1 MTPLPNRCSDLSPR
15 QAQLVLVL
23 LATVALVGGIASW
36 GRGNLPTR
44 EAASETPAVDD
55 GTKTSSST
63 DNIAP
68 DLQLYR
74 DVVAKVRR
82 GESYYIAVKP
92 ELLKHGF
99 PVRSTFNWRLPTSAW
114 LFSLL
119 PGQGAIQGLLVVLA
133 VIGLV
138 LHFQVE
144 LTARGFAAAAIS
156 SFLLIGVVKW
166 SVDGLA
172 FYTQELWAAVLI
184 LISISCL
191 GRKEIGWRVLSISA
205 GIAAL
210 LFRELALPV
219 CFWAAVL
226 AAWNRRWV
234 DTAAWTGGIV
244 LFFAFLYW
252 HSQQVAAQLTPADLQ
267 LPGGGIAQWLKF
279 GGLDFVLLTT
289 RLNGLLFAAP
299 GPLLFLYLLLALLGL
314 ATARDER
321 LTLQLAAALSY
332 LAAVCV
338 VGMTVNF
345 YWGLLYAPLLP
356 AGVAVAPTALSL
368 LWQRANHPNAPPST

>member
-1 MTPLPNRCSDLSPR
+1 MTPLPNRCSDFSSR

-23 LATVALVGGIASW
+23 LAMVALVGGVASW
-36 GRGNLPTR
+36 GRGNLPAR
-44 EAASETPAVDD
+44 EAARETSAVQV
-55 GTKTSSST
+55 GKETTSST

-82 GESYYIAVKP
+82 GENYYTAVKP

-99 PVRSTFNWRLPTSAW
+99 PVRSTFNWRLPTYAW

-119 PGQGAIQGLLVVLA
+119 PGPWAIQGLLVILA
-133 VIGLV
+133 VVGLV
-138 LHFQVE
+138 LHFQSE
-144 LTARGFAAAAIS
+144 LNSRGFAAAAIS

-184 LISISCL
+184 LISISCV
-191 GRKEIGWRVLSISA
+191 GRKEIGWRVLSITA
-205 GIAAL
+205 GVAAL

-219 CFWAAVL
+219 CCWAAVL

-267 LPGGGIAQWLKF
+267 STGGGITQWLKF

-321 LTLQLAAALSY
+321 LTLQLAAVVSY
-332 LAAVCV
+332 LAAFCI

-368 LWQRANHPNAPPST
+368 LWQRANQPNSPPST